1 MAAVPLDPKASAVL
15 WVNATVVLGDSGTCF
30 VRLEG
35 QLVEEARLARN
46 GFLVTA
52 NSWSSGGVVA
62 VHAPDCASRVRETEE
77 SLIADFV
84 EHYRAMNPRTPT
96 AQ

>member
-1 MAAVPLDPKASAVL
+1 ML